1 MKTGRYC
8 HKLFIVAQFKWITV
22 LFGLCGNLSYWM
34 FCGWTHITKLYPYTV
49 QVKRNYRLRERT
61 GVRSFECHARRPARS
76 IEFHARR
83 PARSIE
89 RITRAISRT
98 TWPARSIP
106 RKPLGNYVRNIKGG
120 FQTQYVQSIV
130 KQFGQNEFSGI
141 FLQHCSIVEEVLW
154 RTLPRIYSIPAVQ
167 IAQDQSRDWSR
178 QWSCTYVCDNSRF
191 SRDRMHNSMMTL
203 LFFREIDSDGAWRL
217 SW

>member
-1 MKTGRYC
+1 MEISVTGCSVGELTLLNCIHIRYRS
-8 HKLFIVAQFKWITV
+8 KETTA
-22 LFGLCGNLSYWM
+22 YARE
-34 FCGWTHITKLYPYTV
+34 
-49 QVKRNYRLRERT
+49 QVCDHSNVMRDY
-61 GVRSFECHARRPARS
+61 HARRPARS